1 MATYDTKVGVFE
13 TGERDAQGGA
23 YKDVRFLAL
32 RNRKALEYQVRD
44 GVSII
49 GDRAFYDDFGLETV
63 VLPQGLKAIGQSAFA
78 GCKKLT
84 NVNIPEGVEVIK
96 EAAFRDCESLT
107 ELTLPTTLLE
117 VGKRAFGPAL
127 KRLVVLSENTSFDF
141 AAFKQ
146 VKELE
151 EILVPASVVGKY
163 AVFFKVMGIT
173 ARIAELAEDAEDA
186 CTSVETDAME
196 EEKDENPISAEF
208 TEEDAV
214 EQNIVKAL
222 IKYYVEGEIYGKV
235 VFVYNGQYCVDQD
248 NYGDIDFDNVRNYTE
263 DDLNPDICYELGVD
277 ADKPIA
283 DCEQEIIEAYL
294 SALED
299 EDELQY
305 LDDPS
310 STYLE
315 YEGAENATPD
325 EMQEDD
331 DEEENHMNFFEF
343 VSKLAIAYDYYL
355 EEDYDEDSED
365 YQSNRLELRTMGD
378 EELERYL
385 DYVTWYGGIPEEAVW
400 EMVDYDGDLER
411 EDPKQ
416 LKNEQEG
423 MEILKQYPEAFVK
436 AAHMMFCEEEGCDC
450 EEAIYGVGGYFWW
463 GDEDDLEEEF
473 FVDAIEFNQEE
484 EE

>member
-315 YEGAENATPD
+315 Y
-325 EMQEDD
+325 
-331 DEEENHMNFFEF
+331 
-343 VSKLAIAYDYYL
+343 
-355 EEDYDEDSED
+355 
-365 YQSNRLELRTMGD
+365 
-378 EELERYL
+378 
-385 DYVTWYGGIPEEAVW
+385 
-400 EMVDYDGDLER
+400 
-411 EDPKQ
+411 
-416 LKNEQEG
+416 
-423 MEILKQYPEAFVK
+423 
-436 AAHMMFCEEEGCDC
+436 
-450 EEAIYGVGGYFWW
+450 
-463 GDEDDLEEEF
+463 
-473 FVDAIEFNQEE
+473 
-484 EE
+484 